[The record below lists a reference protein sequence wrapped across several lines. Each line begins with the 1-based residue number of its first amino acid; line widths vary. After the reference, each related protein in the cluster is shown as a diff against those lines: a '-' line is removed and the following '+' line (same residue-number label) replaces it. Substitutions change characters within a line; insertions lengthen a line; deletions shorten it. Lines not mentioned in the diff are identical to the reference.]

1 MIGIFDSGAGGLTV
15 VKEIRA
21 LLPDYDLVYF
31 GDTARFPYG
40 TKSPTQ
46 LKQYALEDADFLL
59 GRGAKL
65 IVIACNS
72 ASAAAGDYLR
82 EHVSMPV
89 LDVVGPAI
97 EAARQ
102 ATRRGRIGIIGTK
115 ATVQSGIYERLL
127 MRSDKKLLVI
137 SRATPML
144 VPLVE
149 ERWWKYPESTRI
161 IRRSL
166 KPLKDAHV
174 DTLILACTHYPFLQ
188 PLIQRVMGKNVVV
201 VNPARSLGLAVKNF
215 LEQNQDIDAGLS
227 KNSHSLFYVS
237 SDPKHFQETARW
249 WLGERV
255 EVEEA
260 PTTSLAQIS

>member
-1 MIGIFDSGAGGLTV
+1 MIGIFDSGAGGLTTL
-15 VKEIRA
+15 KELRRI
-21 LLPDYDLVYF
+21 LPDYDFIYF

-40 TKSPTQ
+40 SKSTAQ
-46 LKQYALEDADFLL
+46 LRQYALEDADFLL
-59 GRGAKL
+59 GKGAKL

-72 ASAAAGDYLR
+72 ASAVAADYLR
-82 EHVSMPV
+82 GCLKLPV
-89 LDVVGPAI
+89 LDVVAPAI
-97 EAARQ
+97 EAAKQ
-102 ATRRGRIGIIGTK
+102 ATRRGRIGVIGTK
-115 ATVQSGIYERLL
+115 ATTQSGIYDRLL
-127 MRSDKKLLVI
+127 MDMGKNLLVV

-149 ERWWKYPESTRI
+149 ERWWKYPESMRI

-166 KPLKDAHV
+166 KPLKDARV

-188 PLIQRVMGKNVVV
+188 PLIQRVMGKTVKI
-201 VNPARSLGLAVKNF
+201 VNPAESTAAFVKNF
-215 LEQNQDIDAGLS
+215 LEQNPAIDTGLS

-255 EVEEA
+255 EIIETVK
-260 PTTSLAQIS
+260 P

>member
-1 MIGIFDSGAGGLTV
+1 
-15 VKEIRA
+15 
-21 LLPDYDLVYF
+21 
-31 GDTARFPYG
+31 
-40 TKSPTQ
+40 
-46 LKQYALEDADFLL
+46 
-59 GRGAKL
+59 
-65 IVIACNS
+65 
-72 ASAAAGDYLR
+72 
-82 EHVSMPV
+82 
-89 LDVVGPAI
+89 
-97 EAARQ
+97 
-102 ATRRGRIGIIGTK
+102 
-115 ATVQSGIYERLL
+115 
-127 MRSDKKLLVI
+127 
-137 SRATPML
+137 ML

-201 VNPARSLGLAVKNF
+201 VNPARALGLAVKNF